1 MKKVAEILSEF
12 AGEHKC
18 ICWLAL
24 RQLDRMFEN
33 KVDGDSGRKDD
44 LFHVFLKENMTET
57 QYAELFEALQTDKEN
72 IPESFT
78 EAVGTELGDYKPSL
92 GETLLY
98 LKKNRLLL
106 ANIEETLFADNML
119 PYGSMA
125 PYWLLFGALSVITDD
140 EGALRML
147 SQALLSANWWF
158 SMIAA
163 RLEGNTDDV
172 SCDIREYLTE
182 AIREIRTLTA
192 HDGGLNK

>member
-1 MKKVAEILSEF
+1 MRKIAEILSEF

-33 KVDGDSGRKDD
+33 EVDGDSDRKDSM
-44 LFHVFLKENMTET
+44 FYCFLTMYLTET
-57 QYAELFEALQTDKEN
+57 QRAELLEAMQIDREN
-72 IPESFT
+72 IPESFA
-78 EAVGTELGDYKPSL
+78 EVARTELGDYKPSL

-98 LKKNRLLL
+98 LKQNRLTF
-106 ANIEETLFADNML
+106 AEVEEAAFSEDTVS
-119 PYGSMA
+119 YGSQV
-125 PYWLLFGALSVITDD
+125 PYWLLFGALSVVTDD

-163 RLEGNTDDV
+163 RLEGNTDEV
-172 SCDIREYLTE
+172 SCDIRGYLTE
-182 AIREIRTLTA
+182 AVRELRTLTA
-192 HDGGLNK
+192 HNGGLEK